1 MVVGQCA
8 LMSEIASA
16 LFETWLET
24 GCKFAKS
31 AFGPSRH
38 IAPPHELSRY
48 RGEADIA
55 FRCITPLGLWVHGLG
70 MTKRRAIGLSG
81 RGSNGELWSS
91 KGEFSLFFN
100 GD

>member
-55 FRCITPLGLWVHGLG
+55 FRCITPLGLWVHGLVRFWPLAD
-70 MTKRRAIGLSG
+70 MRC
-81 RGSNGELWSS
+81 
-91 KGEFSLFFN
+91 SLNVRFAPEA
-100 GD
+100 DVRS

>member
-38 IAPPHELSRY
+38 IAPPHELSRC
-48 RGEADIA
+48 RSEADIA
-55 FRCITPLGLWVHGLG
+55 LSLWVHGL
-70 MTKRRAIGLSG
+70 TLLWQIVDFAAIYRIPESI
-81 RGSNGELWSS
+81 
-91 KGEFSLFFN
+91 FQ
-100 GD
+100 